1 MTDAAV
7 PVTQSAVEDFTAR
20 YLRSIGSQIEIQG
33 DKWEVQIPEGTETNL
48 PKGHFALV
56 CDTTEESDEGL
67 KRLHPESPFFQEV
80 LEDAADGAPLGG
92 VSIDASHTEII
103 IPDWLQEA
111 DISVTDAEFV
121 PYYDRQALAV
131 LFQVSIETVS
141 EYQREFLRGIAIDT
155 RSEEILPNLD
165 QTFLDLTE
173 PGRDTVSLN
182 EMMTETER
190 IKELVDVSRK
200 PLVEDIQPTIDE
212 THQEASR
219 AADAELEEYRQLQ
232 QQREEELAEKLA
244 RLRSRIEEL
253 NATIDDSEQ
262 EDRVEVLRERR
273 DRKSKQEDIES
284 ELTELR
290 QQREQGYPEQQRE
303 IRNRH
308 ALEVVVTPV
317 TVTEIEYER
326 GDAEFELTN
335 DEVKQTITVGYG
347 SGVGVTE
354 EISCDK
360 CGQPLTGNRPLEG
373 FKQKLRCVECN

>member
-7 PVTQSAVEDFTAR
+7 PVTQSGIEDFTAR

-33 DKWEVQIPEGTETNL
+33 DKWEFRISEDVETDL
-48 PKGHFALV
+48 PKGHFTLV
-56 CDTTEESDEGL
+56 CGTTEETDRGL
-67 KRLHPESPFFQEV
+67 KQLHPESPFFQDV
-80 LEDAADGAPLGG
+80 LEDAADSAPLGG
-92 VSIDASHTEII
+92 GSIDASRTEII

-131 LFQVSIETVS
+131 LFRVSIETVS

-155 RSEEILPNLD
+155 RSGEILPNLD
-165 QTFLDLTE
+165 QTFLGLTK
-173 PGRDTVSLN
+173 PGRDTISAH
-182 EMMTETER
+182 EMTTETER
-190 IKELVDVSRK
+190 IGELVDASRR

-232 QQREEELAEKLA
+232 QQREEELAEKLV
-244 RLRSRIEEL
+244 RLRSQIEEL
-253 NATIDDSEQ
+253 NATINDSEQ
-262 EDRVEVLRERR
+262 EDRVEALKERR
-273 DRKSKQEDIES
+273 DRKSEQEDIES
-284 ELTELR
+284 ELAELR
-290 QQREQGYPEQQRE
+290 QQRERGYPEQQRE

-308 ALEVVVTPV
+308 ALEVVVTPA

-326 GDAEFELTN
+326 GDAEFELAN
-335 DEVKQTITVGYG
+335 GEARQTITVGYG

-360 CGQPLTGNRPLEG
+360 CGQPLTGKRPLG
-373 FKQKLRCVECN
+373 GIKGKLRCGECN